1 MPFNDLITR
10 GDAYALIPQETSR
23 EVIKLAT
30 SQSAVLSLCR
40 RAQMGSADLQ
50 MPVLSSL
57 PSAYWVSGDT
67 GLKRVARA
75 QWDGVQLKA
84 AEVAVIIP
92 IPENVMNDSAVD
104 VWGELQPSIAEQFAS
119 VLDAACLA
127 GIDRPS
133 EFPESIIEQAR
144 AAGQVVQAGA
154 SPTEGGVIGDL
165 GSLLGEVEDL
175 GYEPTGWV
183 AARRLR
189 GLMRRARDTGG
200 QLLGEM
206 DLSKAWS
213 LPFTWAI
220 NGTLPTG
227 VLALAGDF
235 NAAIVGV
242 RQDLMFKMFTEGVIT
257 DEDGTVVL
265 NLMQQDSVAM
275 RVTARYAFQ
284 TARPVTVEGHTG
296 LPFAVLE
303 AAGGGSEAASAARR
317 TPATKK

>member
-30 SQSAVLSLCR
+30 SQSAVLSLCK
-40 RAQMGSADLQ
+40 RAQMGSAQLQ
-50 MPVLSSL
+50 MPVLSAL

-75 QWDGVQLKA
+75 QWDGVELRA
-84 AEVAVIIP
+84 AEAATIVP
-92 IPENVMNDSAVD
+92 IPEAVLNDSEVNI
-104 VWGELQPSIAEQFAS
+104 WNELQPGIAEQFAS

-144 AAGQVVQAGA
+144 SAGQTVQAGA
-154 SPTEGGVIGDL
+154 SPEEGGIIGDL
-165 GSLLGEVEDL
+165 GELLGAVEDL

-206 DLSKAWS
+206 DLSRAWD
-213 LPFTWAI
+213 LPFTFAI
-220 NGTLPTG
+220 NGTLPPG
-227 VLALAGDF
+227 VLAVAGDF

-242 RQDLMFKMFTEGVIT
+242 REDLMFKMFTEGVIT
-257 DEDGTVVL
+257 DEDGAVVL

-275 RVTARYAFQ
+275 RVSARYAFQ

-303 AAGGGSEAASAARR
+303 SAGTEAASARKTTAV
-317 TPATKK
+317 KK